1 VPRSRASNRGS
12 RAASRGSTN
21 ADDQQTQQTQPSRPS
36 NTVGYW
42 HNRDDGGY
50 IIYQSSHTDIIKRAL
65 KRPFDVIYANDL
77 MEAIDR
83 AVEDYIAF
91 NEDRDQPGEQ
101 ITSFTITY

>member
-1 VPRSRASNRGS
+1 
-12 RAASRGSTN
+12 
-21 ADDQQTQQTQPSRPS
+21 
-36 NTVGYW
+36 
-42 HNRDDGGY
+42 
-50 IIYQSSHTDIIKRAL
+50 
-65 KRPFDVIYANDL
+65 L